1 MRAVLLALLLAASA
15 AAQPGTN
22 PADLLVAMEAAV
34 ARFDYETAEDRAREA
49 LARFD
54 ALSPDQLVTVHST
67 LGILLHAKD
76 EPVEARRQFEAALSI
91 DPALTLDPVLV
102 SPKTVEFF
110 DEVRTTMATDATN
123 GTAPELRYVLVEDR
137 RTGAAFRSLIV
148 PGWGQLYKGD
158 RIRAVA
164 FAAAAGAVTTATV
177 VADRRRADARAEYI
191 ALRGTPAEIDAAYE
205 HYNRRYQLS
214 SALARG
220 AAVVWGAAM
229 LDALLTGGPE
239 PVQRLSITP
248 AEEGAGLRLT
258 ASF

>member
-1 MRAVLLALLLAASA
+1 MRAFLLALMMAASA
-15 AAQPGTN
+15 AAQPGTT

-49 LARFD
+49 LSRFD

-91 DPALTLDPVLV
+91 DPTLSLDPVLV

-110 DEVRTTMATDATN
+110 DEVRATTSTDGAS
-123 GTAPELRYVLVEDR
+123 AAPPELRYVLIEDR
-137 RTGAAFRSLIV
+137 RTAGALRSMIL
-148 PGWGQLYKGD
+148 PGWGQFYKGD
-158 RIRAVA
+158 RAKGFV
-164 FAAAAGAVTTATV
+164 FALAGGAATV
-177 VADRRRADARAEYI
+177 VADLRRAEARDAYLEATGEEVIAQLYEEY
-191 ALRGTPAEIDAAYE
+191 DQ
-205 HYNRRYQLS
+205 RYRLS
-214 SALARG
+214 SALVRG
-220 AAVVWGAAM
+220 AAVVWGASM

-239 PVQRLSITP
+239 PVRRVSVTT
-248 AEEGAGLRLT
+248 AEEGTGLRLR